1 MKSVKTKLVTYFTLL
16 ILVFATIL
24 VFISVTSSKNALIKA
39 TKSSVALAGEEAA
52 KLTRSQIDV
61 QMRTLEMI
69 AMRDDIQSMNWRE
82 QQPVLMEQLPKV
94 DFHNLAVVD
103 LNGKANFTDGSQ
115 GDVSDR
121 EHFIKAK
128 AGENNVSADIVVS
141 RLTEDTI
148 FTYAVPIERNGQVV
162 GILMG
167 HRDAN
172 TLSEIAEEIGYGE
185 KGYSFVINTSGTVVG
200 HPEHERVLSQFNP
213 IEVAK
218 EDSSQKDL
226 AKLFET
232 ILENKNGIAEYKIN
246 NNSQYAGYSEIEDS
260 DWIFVVVADK
270 NEVLAASEKLQ
281 FNLISVS
288 IVGITI
294 AIIFTFFIGN
304 QIVKPIIVAI
314 NHGDRLANLDFTVDV
329 PSSILK
335 RNDEVGLLG
344 REFQTITDNLRKAM
358 QGVGKAAESVAST
371 SEELSAT
378 TEETASS
385 AEEVSRTIEEIAR
398 GAVEQAHS
406 TETGSYKAMELGAV
420 IDEDLTAMTA
430 LNEVTQNVVKLVAE
444 GLNEIEALYKQ
455 IETTTKSSED
465 ILQIILNTN
474 ESAMKI
480 GEASNIISSIA
491 EQTNLLALNAA
502 IEAARAGETGKGFAV
517 VADEIRK
524 LAEESTSSTISIN
537 EVVKELQENSEGA
550 VTTMMDIGE
559 IVNEQAEK
567 AVSSRD
573 KYMQITEAMKE
584 AEERVSILNESSNK
598 MDVMKDEI
606 LGTLENLS
614 AIAQENSAST
624 EEVTASTEAQTVAVG
639 EIAGATE
646 SLAQLAEDLQVII
659 QSFKI

>member
-1 MKSVKTKLVTYFTLL
+1 
-16 ILVFATIL
+16 
-24 VFISVTSSKNALIKA
+24 
-39 TKSSVALAGEEAA
+39 
-52 KLTRSQIDV
+52 
-61 QMRTLEMI
+61 
-69 AMRDDIQSMNWRE
+69 
-82 QQPVLMEQLPKV
+82 
-94 DFHNLAVVD
+94 
-103 LNGKANFTDGSQ
+103 
-115 GDVSDR
+115 
-121 EHFIKAK
+121 
-128 AGENNVSADIVVS
+128 
-141 RLTEDTI
+141 
-148 FTYAVPIERNGQVV
+148 
-162 GILMG
+162 
-167 HRDAN
+167 
-172 TLSEIAEEIGYGE
+172 
-185 KGYSFVINTSGTVVG
+185 
-200 HPEHERVLSQFNP
+200 
-213 IEVAK
+213 
-218 EDSSQKDL
+218 
-226 AKLFET
+226 
-232 ILENKNGIAEYKIN
+232 
-246 NNSQYAGYSEIEDS
+246 
-260 DWIFVVVADK
+260 
-270 NEVLAASEKLQ
+270 
-281 FNLISVS
+281 
-288 IVGITI
+288 
-294 AIIFTFFIGN
+294 
-304 QIVKPIIVAI
+304 
-314 NHGDRLANLDFTVDV
+314 
-329 PSSILK
+329 
-335 RNDEVGLLG
+335 
-344 REFQTITDNLRKAM
+344 M

-430 LNEVTQNVVKLVAE
+430 LNEVTQKVVKLVAE